1 MKLFV
6 LLGSR
11 NPEGQTARAA
21 EALVQGARE
30 RGAEAERAFL
40 PQMKLERCRQ
50 CEDNGWGACR
60 AEGRCVIE
68 DDFAFLVEQIRG
80 VDAAVFAVPVYFG
93 DLSESLRAF
102 LDRLRRITR
111 HEAARPGIEGKPA
124 VGVCV
129 AGGGG
134 GGAPACAVRLEKVL
148 QTCGFDVVD
157 LVPARRQNLEH
168 KVQVL
173 RLTGAWLAEQAG
185 G

>member
-80 VDAAVFAVPVYFG
+80 VDAAVFAVPVYFS
-93 DLSESLRAF
+93 DLSESPMR
-102 LDRLRRITR
+102 
-111 HEAARPGIEGKPA
+111 RPGRASKA
-124 VGVCV
+124 N
-129 AGGGG
+129 
-134 GGAPACAVRLEKVL
+134 
-148 QTCGFDVVD
+148 
-157 LVPARRQNLEH
+157 RQ
-168 KVQVL
+168 
-173 RLTGAWLAEQAG
+173 
-185 G
+185 